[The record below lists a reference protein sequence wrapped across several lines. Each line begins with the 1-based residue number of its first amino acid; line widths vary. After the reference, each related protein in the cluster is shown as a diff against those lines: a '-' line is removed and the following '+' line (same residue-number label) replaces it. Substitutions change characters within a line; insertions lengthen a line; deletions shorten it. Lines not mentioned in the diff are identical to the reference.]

1 MKRPA
6 KVTLQRAVKLLR
18 ATNGTVFRATFVKRT
33 DGTVRNL
40 VGRLD
45 VTKGITGAGMKYD
58 PFDRGLMTVYDFQ
71 KKGFRMVNLESLTE
85 ICVKGHTY
93 AVK

>member
-1 MKRPA
+1 MKRPQ
-6 KVTLQRAVKLLR
+6 KCTLQRAIKLLR

-45 VTKGITGAGMKYD
+45 VQKGITGAGMAYD
-58 PFDRGLMTVYDFQ
+58 PFDKGLMTVYDFQ
-71 KKGFRMVNLESLTE
+71 KKGFRMVNLEALTE
-85 ICVKGHTY
+85 VVVRGHTY
-93 AVK
+93 AIK